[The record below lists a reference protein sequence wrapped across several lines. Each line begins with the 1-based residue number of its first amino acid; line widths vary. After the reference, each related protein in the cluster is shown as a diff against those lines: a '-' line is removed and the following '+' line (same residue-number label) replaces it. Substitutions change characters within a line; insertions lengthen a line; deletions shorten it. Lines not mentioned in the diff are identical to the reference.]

1 MILQKKKKNHGL
13 LENKYGLKSKTYV
26 QLQLSKFNGCGMP
39 KNDSVVDYIMKFE
52 VHQKIFTMQAF
63 LSLKKKKEKRQV
75 SILLNGFPR
84 TWNRVTTSL
93 TQGQKELCTLP
104 SFLALEEGRLN
115 FRKRENRSNN
125 LLLSKS
131 SYNKI
136 TKSVSNR
143 LKKEKHTAPWKFGR
157 FHLEIYCSFEG
168 KISKAKERQQKPQ
181 GSFFFY
187 SF

>member
-1 MILQKKKKNHGL
+1 M
-13 LENKYGLKSKTYV
+13 
-26 QLQLSKFNGCGMP
+26 
-39 KNDSVVDYIMKFE
+39 
-52 VHQKIFTMQAF
+52 
-63 LSLKKKKEKRQV
+63 V
-75 SILLNGFPR
+75 SQELA
-84 TWNRVTTSL
+84 NRVATSL
-93 TQGQKELCTLP
+93 THGQKELCTLP

-143 LKKEKHTAPWKFGR
+143 LKKEKHTVPWKFGR
-157 FHLEIYCSFEG
+157 FHLERYCSFEG

-181 GSFFFY
+181 GNFF
-187 SF
+187 